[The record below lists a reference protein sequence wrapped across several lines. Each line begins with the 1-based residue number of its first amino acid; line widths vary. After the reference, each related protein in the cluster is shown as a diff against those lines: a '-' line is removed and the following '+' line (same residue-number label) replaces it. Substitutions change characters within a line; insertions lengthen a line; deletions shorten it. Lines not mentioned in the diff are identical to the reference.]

1 MMAAVRI
8 ANDEHNYQPSHGTTA
23 MRERFPKKSP
33 DSRRFDGG
41 RIRRASWF
49 AAALLFALSSASHG
63 AAFKPKVVVAAF
75 GLYGDQGVFE
85 SEANGA
91 ARIVADRFS
100 GTPVIVRANTKR
112 RDDANLATV
121 AAALQSA
128 AEAMDVEND
137 ILILIMT
144 SHGAQGGLEVKAGTR
159 QETLSPLNL
168 VTALNETH
176 VRHRVVIIS
185 ACYSGVFIRPLADP
199 DTLVITAADA
209 DHTSFGC
216 KSGNDWTYFGDAFFN
231 TALRRTANLRDAF
244 ALASSLIRKR
254 ERQHSLTPSN
264 PQMAGGENIER
275 MLNGEVDR
283 VTAYSQESAGLDPKY
298 AFSRGFA
305 YGARGDNE
313 HAILAYSEAIRFDPK
328 YPIAYNNRGVAYGAT
343 GDNDHAIADYTE
355 AIRLNPKVA
364 GAYANRGR
372 AYRAKNDNEHA
383 IADYTKAI
391 KLDPKYAAFYNN
403 RGLAYGAK
411 GDNAHAIAD
420 YSEAIRLDPKLASAY
435 DNRGRAYRAKGDN
448 DRAVHD
454 FKEAIRL
461 DPKLEPALKELGV
474 EL

>member
-1 MMAAVRI
+1 
-8 ANDEHNYQPSHGTTA
+8 
-23 MRERFPKKSP
+23 MRERFPRKSP
-33 DSRRFDGG
+33 DSRRFDGS
-41 RIRRASWF
+41 RIGRASWL
-49 AAALLFALSSASHG
+49 AASLLFALSSASHG

-91 ARIVADRFS
+91 ARIVADRFGGS
-100 GTPVIVRANTKR
+100 PVIVRANTKR
-112 RDDANLATV
+112 REDANLEMV
-121 AAALQSA
+121 AATLQSA
-128 AEAMDVEND
+128 SEAMDVEND
-137 ILILIMT
+137 ILVLILT
-144 SHGAQGGLEVKAGTR
+144 SHGAQAGLEVKAGTR

-168 VTALNETH
+168 VTVLNETR

-216 KSGNDWTYFGDAFFN
+216 KNGNDWTYFRDAFFN

-264 PQMAGGENIER
+264 PQMAGGENIEH
-275 MLNGEVDR
+275 MLKGEVDR
-283 VTAYSQESAGLDPKY
+283 VIAYSQEGAGFNPKY

-305 YGARGDNE
+305 YGAKGDNE
-313 HAILAYSEAIRFDPK
+313 HAIAA
-328 YPIAYNNRGVAYGAT
+328 
-343 GDNDHAIADYTE
+343 YTE

-372 AYRAKNDNEHA
+372 AYRAKGDNEHA

-411 GDNAHAIAD
+411 GESDHAIAD
-420 YSEAIRLDPKLASAY
+420 YTKAIRLDPKLANAY
-435 DNRGRAYRAKGDN
+435 DNRARAYRAKGEN
-448 DRAVHD
+448 DRATRD

-461 DPKLEPALKELGV
+461 DPKLAPALKELGI